1 MTWLSDAA
9 LDRLRH
15 AADWPDPG
23 GTRYRV
29 VELIGRGGMGG
40 VYLAEDRQLDRH
52 VALKVLNAV
61 GPAPDLG
68 ERLLQEAR
76 ILGRLEHPG
85 IVPIHDVGTLADGRL
100 YYVMKRV
107 RGARLDEHARAA
119 RPLMERLRIFER
131 ICETVAFAHAR
142 GVVHRDL
149 KPENIMVGEFGEV
162 LVLDWGVA
170 KVLGGVPGPDAP
182 TLARPAGARGPD
194 TEHGTVLGTPGY
206 MAPEQA
212 RGEVD
217 RVDERTD
224 VYALGAML
232 RFLLTGET
240 PGGAASGP
248 RAGMAAPR
256 PLRAVWEKAQA
267 DEPGARYQQ
276 VQALAA
282 DVARFRDGLAVAAYR
297 ENVLERLG
305 RFGRTYRVAILLV
318 LAYLLM
324 RVLLLLWG
332 GGPGP

>member
-9 LDRLRH
+9 LDRLRR
-15 AADWPDPG
+15 AADWPELG

-40 VYLAEDRQLDRH
+40 VYLAEDRDLDRH
-52 VALKVLNAV
+52 VAVKVLNAA
-61 GPAPDLG
+61 GAAGDLR

-107 RGARLDEHARAA
+107 RGTRLDEHARAA
-119 RPLMERLRIFER
+119 GPVMERLRIFER
-131 ICETVAFAHAR
+131 ICETVAFAHAH

-162 LVLDWGVA
+162 LILDWGVA
-170 KVLGGVPGPDAP
+170 KVLGGAPGPEAP
-182 TLARPAGARGPD
+182 TVARPAGARGPD

-224 VYALGAML
+224 VYALGAIL

-240 PGGAASGP
+240 PGKAAAEV
-248 RAGMAAPR
+248 RARALVPR
-256 PLRAVWEKAQA
+256 PLRAVWEQAQA
-267 DEPGARYQQ
+267 LEPAARYPS
-276 VQALAA
+276 VAGLAA
-282 DVARFRDGLAVAAYR
+282 DVARFRDGLAVGAYR
-297 ENVLERLG
+297 ESVFERLA

-324 RVLLLLWG
+324 RVLLLIAT
-332 GGPGP
+332 